1 MNLEYK
7 LIEEMKQEYHQ
18 KIRQLEKEREKIIG
32 ARKYDF
38 ASSNIKSNNEERV
51 KIATL

>member
-18 KIRQLEKEREKIIG
+18 KIRQLEKEREMLVAGKRDQQG
-32 ARKYDF
+32 MGGRM
-38 ASSNIKSNNEERV
+38 NNGGNNN
-51 KIATL
+51 TN

>member
-18 KIRQLEKEREKIIG
+18 KIRQLEKEREKILG
-32 ARKYDF
+32 SRKNDF
-38 ASSNIKSNNEERV
+38 NSKNNNEEKT
-51 KIATL
+51 KIVAL

>member
-18 KIRQLEKEREKIIG
+18 KIRQLEKEKDKLLTNKRPDGIN
-32 ARKYDF
+32 RY
-38 ASSNIKSNNEERV
+38 
-51 KIATL
+51 